1 MHTVLDKGPPAPKP
15 LVADASDE
23 EKKAHAA
30 LVKAHKEWHEEHKEP
45 VQVQMHAIDA
55 TAAASAGPER
65 FSIVEASTLVHKT
78 GSLDD
83 RMSSVE
89 ERLDF
94 IENGGEYELVPSKVE
109 GAPKQ
114 YRRKVVKAES
124 QKPKPEY

>member
-1 MHTVLDKGPPAPKP
+1 MTMHTVLDKGPPEPKP
-15 LVADASDE
+15 LVADASEE

-30 LVKAHKEWHEEHKEP
+30 LVKAHKDWHEEHKEP
-45 VQVQMHAIDA
+45 VKVQMHAIDA
-55 TAAASAGPER
+55 NAAVAAGPER
-65 FSIVEASTLVHKT
+65 FSLVEGSTLDHKA

-94 IENGGEYELVPSKVE
+94 IENGGEYEEVPSKVE

-114 YRRKVVKAES
+114 YRRKVVEVKKA
-124 QKPKPEY
+124 